1 MIFRAM
7 GNCSGETGS
16 AGINFIDSWRLGPQ
30 DNLPPHMANHPARN
44 TYFFLP
50 LLLGL
55 MGLFY
60 HLKRNIKDFAIVL
73 LLFFF
78 TGLAI
83 IIYLNQTPL
92 QPRERDYTY
101 AGSFLAFSI
110 WIGMGVLAL
119 IEWMNKKLP
128 SETKQYSGNC
138 SCFLLVPVLWPGRTG
153 MTMTVPAG
161 ILPGTLHLTT

>member
-1 MIFRAM
+1 M
-7 GNCSGETGS
+7 E
-16 AGINFIDSWRLGPQ
+16 AGPAG
-30 DNLPPHMANHPARN
+30 NLPDHIANHPARN
-44 TYFFLP
+44 TYYGSCRCCWDWLGMFLP
-50 LLLGL
+50 LQKTQERFHGC
-55 MGLFY
+55 
-60 HLKRNIKDFAIVL
+60 L

-119 IEWMNKKLP
+119 IEWLQKKI
-128 SETKQYSGNC
+128 S
-138 SCFLLVPVLWPGRTG
+138 
-153 MTMTVPAG
+153 
-161 ILPGTLHLTT
+161 